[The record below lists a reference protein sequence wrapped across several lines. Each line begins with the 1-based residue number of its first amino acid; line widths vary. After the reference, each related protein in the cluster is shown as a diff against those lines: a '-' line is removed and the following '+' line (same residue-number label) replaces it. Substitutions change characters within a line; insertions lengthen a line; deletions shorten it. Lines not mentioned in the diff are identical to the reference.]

1 MDADMRDGCVFMAH
15 LMQVVG
21 PREIQVIGVPRAP
34 LVVYSDASFDPDYW
48 LVDEDRREQPRL
60 GWVRFNHNLGVVPIG
75 RSVELPYAALE
86 LVLPRQQHSAHAR
99 RWPPRKQWRQT
110 LMRFVIG
117 MLHGLW
123 TTRQHGRAL
132 FGVRAARRM

>member
-1 MDADMRDGCVFMAH
+1 MDADMRDGCVVMAH

-21 PREIQVIGVPRAP
+21 PHEIQVVGVPRAP
-34 LVVYSDASFDPDYW
+34 LVVYSDVSFDPDYW

-60 GWVRFNHNLGVVPIG
+60 GWVRFNHNLRVVPIG
-75 RSVELPYAALE
+75 RSMGLPHAARDLFM
-86 LVLPRQQHSAHAR
+86 PRQQQIYADEALAIPESR
-99 RWPPRKQWRQT
+99 RT